1 MLDTYNL
8 EVGITSLHG
17 KKKKEYRTPWFLIL
31 VVILIVMIVFRIPTK
46 PPISGSFPW
55 FFILF
60 VFFVSLAIGVYLGL
74 REGIS
79 NASI

>member
-1 MLDTYNL
+1 MDTYNL
-8 EVGITSLHG
+8 EVGIMGLHE
-17 KKKKEYRTPWFLIL
+17 KKKREYRTPWFLIL
-31 VVILIVMIVFRIPTK
+31 IVILIVTIVFGIPAK
-46 PPISGSFPW
+46 PLISCSFPW

-60 VFFVSLAIGVYLGL
+60 AFFVSLAIGVYLGL